1 MNYQHTCYIPVMGT
15 GFTIDTPLKVA
26 KYGISSAISLVDD
39 VLIEQ
44 MRKFH
49 CLQNNET
56 YLPITPNNP
65 QARSKRI
72 TAYLNLL
79 AQLITKQI
87 IKLQEEPFIEESE
100 ITRYFELLP
109 ASPLKNFYE
118 QMLATDDISQ
128 KKMQQIKLRKL
139 VKPGN
144 IDVNIMTK
152 LDRFGSPAVSDAV
165 AALDGYAN
173 SNLDSSVV
181 FSAGFNSRV
190 YGAIP
195 NYKDFLPN
203 ENGYIKKKIIL
214 KVSDYRS
221 ALIQGKYLAKRGLWV
236 SEYRI
241 ESALNCGGHAFIN
254 DGHLMGPILE
264 EFKQKRHDLL
274 TMLHDLYNCARK
286 SANLPIVAE
295 QQPTRFTAQGGVGT
309 HQEHQFLLQYYELDA
324 VGWGTPFMLVPEAVN
339 VDEEHLQ
346 KLIAAT
352 EQDIELSNNSPLNVP
367 IWNLL
372 NSASENMRR
381 KKIADNCPGSCCLK
395 QYAKLNTE
403 FTDTPIC
410 TASSTYQKQKLASL
424 PKEGW
429 AKIKLQKLTEMV
441 LTKACICHDLAG
453 AATKKYGIDLLANP
467 AICPG
472 PNIVNFS
479 TSATLE
485 EMFNHIYGR
494 LSLPL
499 NSDRTHM
506 FLKELAIHIELL
518 QKELKDSLLGLAV
531 RSQEELQTVRK
542 NLLKGIEYYRDIA
555 TKFFDEQKN
564 NFISWLDSYKALIIN
579 IDS

>member
-26 KYGISSAISLVDD
+26 KYGISSVISLVDD

-44 MRKFH
+44 MRRFH

-56 YLPITPNNP
+56 YLPITQNTP

-79 AQLITKQI
+79 GRLITKQV
-87 IKLQEEPFIEESE
+87 IKLQEEPFIEGSE

-109 ASPLKNFYE
+109 ASPLKNLYE
-118 QMLATDDISQ
+118 QMLATADIAQ
-128 KKMQQIKLRKL
+128 KKMHQIKLRTL

-181 FSAGFNSRV
+181 FSAGFNPRV
-190 YGAIP
+190 YGAITD
-195 NYKDFLPN
+195 YKDFLPN
-203 ENGYIKKKIIL
+203 ENEYIKKKIIL

-221 ALIQGKYLAKRGLWV
+221 AFIQGKYLAKRGLWV

-241 ESALNCGGHAFIN
+241 ESALNCGGHAFVN
-254 DGHLMGPILE
+254 DGYLMGPILE
-264 EFKQKRHDLL
+264 EFKQKKHDLL
-274 TMLHDLYNCARK
+274 TMLHDFYNCARK
-286 SANLPIVAE
+286 SANLPIVAD
-295 QQPTRFTAQGGVGT
+295 QYPTCFTAQGGIGT
-309 HQEHQFLLQYYELDA
+309 HQEQQFLLQYYELDA

-367 IWNLL
+367 IWNLR

-381 KKIADNCPGSCCLK
+381 KKIADHCPGSCCLK

-403 FTDTPIC
+403 FTDEPIC
-410 TASSTYQKQKLASL
+410 TASSTYQKQKLARL

-429 AKIKLQKLTEMV
+429 TKVKLQKLTEMV

-453 AATKKYGIDLLANP
+453 AATKKYGIDPSATP
-467 AICPG
+467 AVCPG

-479 TSATLE
+479 ASATLE

-499 NSDRTHM
+499 NSNRQHM
-506 FLKELAIHIELL
+506 FLKELSIHIEVL

-531 RSQEELQTVRK
+531 RSQEKLQTVRE
-542 NLLKGIEYYRDIA
+542 NLLKGIEYYRNIA
-555 TKFFDEQKN
+555 AKFFDGQKN
-564 NFISWLDSYKALIIN
+564 NFISRLDSYKALIIN
-579 IDS
+579 IGS